1 MNELTIAGGTEIVE
15 QQTINADL
23 FARWTSYIDAKP
35 KTIETYS
42 KAIKQFFLYLSEN
55 GIRQPQR
62 KGHST
67 GEKGHSTGEK
77 GHSTGERKS
86 EKPCYH
92 WLFRLS
98 ENPNILS
105 IDNQLIIKPHSP
117 PMPTAAA
124 ML

>member
-1 MNELTIAGGTEIVE
+1 VVE
-15 QQTINADL
+15 QQANPVSTHTENREGHFTGEQYLVFYAV
-23 FARWTSYIDAKP
+23 RP
-35 KTIETYS
+35 
-42 KAIKQFFLYLSEN
+42 LYLWYLPVKRKLVNSA
-55 GIRQPQR
+55 R

-67 GEKGHSTGEK
+67 GKKGHSTGEK

-92 WLFRLS
+92 WLFRLL

>member
-67 GEKGHSTGEK
+67 GEKGHSTGE
-77 GHSTGERKS
+77 RKS